1 MTADIEHA
9 VISQIV
15 LTEDIKHVMDVRLTS
30 KFFTDIEHRRVF
42 ELVLDHFH
50 DHKKTPDE
58 TTIQRAFPKYE
69 IDQYPEPLSYYVN
82 ELQDRYIYRSL
93 VTGLSEVGDLISD
106 DGPNKGEQIYD
117 ALSEVLLTVRHEVPA
132 GKDED
137 MFGTAREYLLPEL
150 EARRK
155 YGYLRGIPTGFESV
169 DRATRGYQPEQLVFL
184 VGLPKSGKSWVHL
197 YSAITTRLHG
207 SRLLYFTF
215 EMSIEEERDRLACL
229 VANVPYSNILTGSLL
244 PQEKDRLELTLR
256 RMENLEG
263 FTMIHDRAAMTLDKI
278 NQKIVEY
285 QPDAVFIDGVY
296 FMEDQYG
303 EPPGTPRALTNIT
316 RGLKKMAQNHRIP
329 VIATTQALA
338 HKLRRGELQAESIGY
353 SSSFLQ
359 DADVI
364 LGVER
369 MTDEISRYKV
379 LLSRSGP
386 LTETYIKRDLNAGT
400 LEEIDKA
407 IVLSLTQQDGGS
419 NDGGVI

>member
-1 MTADIEHA
+1 
-9 VISQIV
+9 
-15 LTEDIKHVMDVRLTS
+15 
-30 KFFTDIEHRRVF
+30 
-42 ELVLDHFH
+42 
-50 DHKKTPDE
+50 
-58 TTIQRAFPKYE
+58 
-69 IDQYPEPLSYYVN
+69 
-82 ELQDRYIYRSL
+82 
-93 VTGLSEVGDLISD
+93 
-106 DGPNKGEQIYD
+106 
-117 ALSEVLLTVRHEVPA
+117 
-132 GKDED
+132 
-137 MFGTAREYLLPEL
+137 
-150 EARRK
+150 
-155 YGYLRGIPTGFESV
+155 
-169 DRATRGYQPEQLVFL
+169 
-184 VGLPKSGKSWVHL
+184 
-197 YSAITTRLHG
+197 
-207 SRLLYFTF
+207 
-215 EMSIEEERDRLACL
+215 MSIEEERDRLACL

-244 PQEKDRLELTLR
+244 PQEKNRLELTLR

-386 LTETYIKRDLNAGT
+386 LTETYIKRDLTAGT
-400 LEEIDKA
+400 LEEVDKA
-407 IVLSLTQQDGGS
+407 IVLSLTQHDGGG